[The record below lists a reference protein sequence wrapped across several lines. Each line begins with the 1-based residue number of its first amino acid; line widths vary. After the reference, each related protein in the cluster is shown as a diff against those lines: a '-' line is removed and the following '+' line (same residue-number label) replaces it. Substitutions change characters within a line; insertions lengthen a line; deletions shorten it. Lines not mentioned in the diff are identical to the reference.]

1 MEHRYLKAL
10 VTFTYDKAGNVGN
23 LSRMDP
29 SLLGVKDANT
39 YTKNALYLHGLS
51 SSPLLCFSLVL
62 VTRDNHEH
70 GRSFGSEPKEW
81 ILKDIAGVLP
91 AIELERFVAV
101 LGLAYDLPYV
111 PNDSAR
117 REGDLLYLSM
127 IDNAFCFTTSMVS
140 KAGECSLAD
149 FFLGGFCL
157 RLRIEF
163 EKAKAGSSVK
173 STPKRMNTSKIFAP
187 ASLAFSKAAVLSTS
201 ARKPTL
207 QASETG
213 MDGKCYS

>member
-1 MEHRYLKAL
+1 MYLVTVFLYTYPFLEWQTLGPLGDSLQRMEGSSYQRSCLITILQTSSKQLILQMDDLYIYMEHRYLKEL
-10 VTFTYDKAGNVGN
+10 VTFTYDKAGNIGN

-29 SLLGVKDANT
+29 SLLGVKDTNT

-91 AIELERFVAV
+91 SMELERFVAV
-101 LGLAYDLPYV
+101 LGLAYNLPYV

-140 KAGECSLAD
+140 KAGECSLAELL
-149 FFLGGFCL
+149 FG
-157 RLRIEF
+157 
-163 EKAKAGSSVK
+163 A
-173 STPKRMNTSKIFAP
+173 FAY
-187 ASLAFSKAAVLSTS
+187 V
-201 ARKPTL
+201 
-207 QASETG
+207 
-213 MDGKCYS
+213 